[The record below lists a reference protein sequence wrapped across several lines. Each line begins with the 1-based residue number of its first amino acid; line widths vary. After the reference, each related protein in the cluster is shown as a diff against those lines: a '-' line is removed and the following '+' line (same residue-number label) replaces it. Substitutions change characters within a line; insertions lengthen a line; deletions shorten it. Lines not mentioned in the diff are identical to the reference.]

1 MTSLATACRGA
12 VRLSSR
18 SWPRN
23 GPSRGSSTSLSVLLL
38 ERPSESFANLQLG
51 FRSASKSLTAQNLTM
66 PAMSPTMTEGNI
78 ASWKVKEGKG
88 NACNTETVGTQ
99 QLIDRGLF
107 LYWRCLT

>member
-1 MTSLATACRGA
+1 
-12 VRLSSR
+12 
-18 SWPRN
+18 
-23 GPSRGSSTSLSVLLL
+23 
-38 ERPSESFANLQLG
+38 
-51 FRSASKSLTAQNLTM
+51 M